1 MIEYRGATVDDLVPI
16 VSLIEEMH
24 TETSWGGD
32 PKFKFKPKDMALHVL
47 GYIENQPESFA
58 EIAVKEGRIVGVIL
72 GDYGHMIFNRSVRQA
87 REKLVYV
94 VPHLRGGMVGP
105 RLMKSFVK
113 WAKSTGAAE
122 IIGGA
127 NAGISPERTQK
138 LWSLLGLAPFGYTVR
153 ARV

>member
-1 MIEYRGATVDDLVPI
+1 MDDLVQI

-24 TETSWGGD
+24 AETSWGGD
-32 PKFKFKPKDMALHVL
+32 PNFKFIPEDMARNVI

-58 EIAVKEGRIVGVIL
+58 EIAVKEDRLVAVIL

-94 VPHLRGGMVGP
+94 VPHLRGGMIGP

-153 ARV
+153 AKV